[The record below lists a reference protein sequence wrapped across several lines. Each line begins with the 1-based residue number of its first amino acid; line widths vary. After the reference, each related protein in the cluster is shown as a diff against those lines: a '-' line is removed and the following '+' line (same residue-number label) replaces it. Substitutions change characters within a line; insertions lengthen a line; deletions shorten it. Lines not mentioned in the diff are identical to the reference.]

1 MRFEDHTDADSPDM
15 YHCHLL
21 RHEDEGLMGQFVVV
35 GEGEDPPA
43 TPATAGDGHGH

>member
-1 MRFEDHTDADSPDM
+1 M

-35 GEGEDPPA
+35 SPDGPPPSA
-43 TPATAGDGHGH
+43 SAAPGHHH